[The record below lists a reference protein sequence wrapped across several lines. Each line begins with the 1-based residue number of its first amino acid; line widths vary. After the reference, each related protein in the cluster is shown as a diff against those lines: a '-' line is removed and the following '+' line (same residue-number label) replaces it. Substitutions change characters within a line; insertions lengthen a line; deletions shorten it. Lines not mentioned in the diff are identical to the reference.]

1 MGTMRPRS
9 RIAALAVAAAS
20 LIVPARAAAA
30 TSSNW
35 AGYVAHRNGVRY
47 RTARAA
53 WTVPAVDCASAGTS
67 YSAAWIGLGGYHT
80 DSAALEQAGTE
91 ADCSRGDASYAAWYE
106 LVPDASVTVPL
117 TVRPG
122 DRISSRVSVA
132 GHDVTIRI
140 SDLTRGT
147 TYAKTLVASAID
159 TTSAEWIVEAPSLCT
174 TSTTSGCTIGALAN
188 FATTG
193 FSAASAT
200 TTAGHT
206 GTISDPAWHATSID
220 LTSAAGPGRR
230 FAGQSSA
237 GAGAAQATTG
247 TLDGTGSAFTVAFQP
262 ATAETAAPAGGP
274 SVAARR
280 SGG

>member
-1 MGTMRPRS
+1 MGTMRPRF

-20 LIVPARAAAA
+20 LILPARAAAA

-91 ADCSRGDASYAAWYE
+91 ADCSRGEASYAAWYE

-159 TTSAEWIVEAPSLCT
+159 TTSAEWIVEAPSSCSAASCRVLP
-174 TSTTSGCTIGALAN
+174 LAD
-188 FATTG
+188 FATTT
-193 FSAASAT
+193 FTAARAVST
-200 TTAGHT
+200 TGHE
-206 GTISDPAWHATSID
+206 GVIDDPAWVGSSID
-220 LTSAAGPGRR
+220 LAADASPFGGMRR
-230 FAGQSSA
+230 FRGGGSGNATAGTLSA
-237 GAGAAQATTG
+237 SGGSFTVTFAPATTA
-247 TLDGTGSAFTVAFQP
+247 SSSP
-262 ATAETAAPAGGP
+262 A
-274 SVAARR
+274 
-280 SGG
+280 